1 MPRIQSYSRIQLA
14 VVTGQSLSFFL
25 IITFIFAN
33 QRYDLLSS
41 IGGASMEF
49 SLKSAYVAA
58 CLVGLVGA
66 VSIWITLHYLNK
78 SNSMR
83 DMVVVCAWTQQIK
96 IEGRWVPFRDFLS
109 EQLGYAVSHG
119 MCDEKLAEMRSEI
132 DREWRGESEKCQKS
146 LQNDRPTLTSDSLQ
160 PRPAES

>member
-1 MPRIQSYSRIQLA
+1 MSRIRSYSRTQLA
-14 VVTGQSLSFFL
+14 VVTGQSLSFIL

-41 IGGASMEF
+41 IGGASMSV

-58 CLVGLVGA
+58 CLVGLVGV

-83 DMVVVCAWTQQIK
+83 DMVVVCAWTHKIK
-96 IEGRWVPFRDFLS
+96 IEGRWMPFREFLS

-119 MCDEKLAEMRSEI
+119 MCDETLAEMRSEV
-132 DREWRGESEKCQKS
+132 DRDWRGRSKNCQKS
-146 LQNDRPTLTSDSLQ
+146 LGNDASGSTSISLQ
-160 PRPAES
+160 PRSAGS